1 MRFNI
6 NKHDR
11 PCRYYVSRWNRQY
24 SCNLAKVL
32 RNGRETVCIFI
43 DETRNTSKHHQ
54 PLRRIDNA
62 SSCGGGRFLK
72 SKAGKA
78 KTGYRQLFGTLPIIR
93 MICWILAGALVAVV
107 SLYGLIEL
115 HYFMRMFLTVF
126 LARFCKKKVSIF
138 DETVVYG
145 EFSENTCSS
154 SFWWN

>member
-1 MRFNI
+1 
-6 NKHDR
+6 
-11 PCRYYVSRWNRQY
+11 
-24 SCNLAKVL
+24 
-32 RNGRETVCIFI
+32 
-43 DETRNTSKHHQ
+43 
-54 PLRRIDNA
+54 
-62 SSCGGGRFLK
+62 
-72 SKAGKA
+72 
-78 KTGYRQLFGTLPIIR
+78 

-154 SFWWN
+154 SF